1 MARPEGYVD
10 GPVTSAWLAELAG
23 AVERIDDPHAVGG
36 QSCLV
41 VDALFGEDR
50 VIGPGLRQFGH
61 QEFVGLAISGVTQG
75 VRVAASGA
83 QG

>member
-36 QSCLV
+36 QS
-41 VDALFGEDR
+41 
-50 VIGPGLRQFGH
+50 
-61 QEFVGLAISGVTQG
+61 
-75 VRVAASGA
+75 
-83 QG
+83 